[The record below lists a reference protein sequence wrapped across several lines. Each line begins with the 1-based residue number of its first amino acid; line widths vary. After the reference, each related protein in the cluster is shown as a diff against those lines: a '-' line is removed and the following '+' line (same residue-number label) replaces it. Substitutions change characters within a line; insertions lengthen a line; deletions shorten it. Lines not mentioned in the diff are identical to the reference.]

1 MLEFVFVG
9 TIHPTLS
16 SGVIAEQFHLDEGGA
31 TLTIQRKNKLQK
43 ANFIR

>member
-16 SGVIAEQFHLDEGGA
+16 LGVIAEQFHLDEGGA
-31 TLTIQRKNKLQK
+31 TLTIQKLQK